1 LTKNSNLDQRQLH
14 EAFVS
19 ALGPSVETQ
28 SDVGLK
34 PLELDLKAPLP
45 RRIRLYLYN
54 LTHPPG
60 GRTLGE
66 HKVQLI
72 VPGQQRGERASFD
85 HSSGR
90 IVILAGYEPEIE
102 VFALWDAGLY
112 PDFSY
117 SRNVQVRAETIYAA
131 LAGKIGLQQRRIRGQ
146 GKEFVIAARP
156 INLPTALWCRVEI
169 TRKRLVGQ

>member
-1 LTKNSNLDQRQLH
+1 M
-14 EAFVS
+14 
-19 ALGPSVETQ
+19 
-28 SDVGLK
+28 
-34 PLELDLKAPLP
+34 
-45 RRIRLYLYN
+45 
-54 LTHPPG
+54 
-60 GRTLGE
+60 
-66 HKVQLI
+66 QLI